1 MEKFFN
7 FDREIY
13 FQNFNL
19 LKNRPIYTSK
29 CAESNLKKNTSRF
42 RIEQILTSEKKLFG
56 KKRTFE
62 KIKN

>member
-1 MEKFFN
+1 MVKFLN

-29 CAESNLKKNTSRF
+29 CAESNLKK
-42 RIEQILTSEKKLFG
+42 IHLDSE
-56 KKRTFE
+56 
-62 KIKN
+62 